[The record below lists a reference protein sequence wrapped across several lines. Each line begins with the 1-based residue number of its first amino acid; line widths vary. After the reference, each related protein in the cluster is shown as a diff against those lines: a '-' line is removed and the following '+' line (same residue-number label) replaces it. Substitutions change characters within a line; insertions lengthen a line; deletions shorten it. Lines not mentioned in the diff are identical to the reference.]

1 MDFAQM
7 LGYDVLLYGLPLAFL
22 AGFVDAIAGGG
33 GVITLPTLLM
43 MGLSPGQAVATNK
56 LLAVFGSTTSALAF
70 WRKGAVDKA
79 LLARMAPLALF
90 GSALGALL
98 VSQLQDTE
106 GFRNLIAV
114 LILVVGAL
122 VISNRSLGLENRY
135 PGLTPRT
142 LAIGLGAALTI
153 GMYDGF
159 FGPGTGTF
167 LMFCFVS
174 FLGFDFVTGSG
185 NARVINLAT
194 NLAAVTLFL
203 FAGQMVFW
211 LGLSM
216 GVANAL
222 GAQLGANMAMLRG
235 SKFVKVIYV
244 GIVLAVAAR
253 LLLVR

>member
-1 MDFAQM
+1 MP
-7 LGYDVLLYGLPLAFL
+7 GYDVLLYGLPLAFL

-56 LLAVFGSTTSALAF
+56 LLAIFGSTTSAAAF
-70 WRKGAVDKA
+70 WRKGAVDKP
-79 LLARMAPLALF
+79 LLARIVPLALL

-98 VSQLQDTE
+98 VSHLKDAE
-106 GFRNLIAV
+106 AFRLFIAG
-114 LILVVGAL
+114 LILLVGTL
-122 VISNRSLGLENRY
+122 VIANRSLGLENRF

-142 LAIGLGAALTI
+142 LAIGLSAAFVI
-153 GMYDGF
+153 GVYDGF
-159 FGPGTGTF
+159 IGPGTGTF

-185 NARVINLAT
+185 NARVINFAT

-203 FAGQMVFW
+203 FAGQMIFW

-222 GAQLGANMAMLRG
+222 GAQLGARMAMLRG
-235 SKFVKVIYV
+235 SKFVKTIYV
-244 GIVLAVAAR
+244 IIVLAVAVR
-253 LLLVR
+253 LVIMR

>member
-1 MDFAQM
+1 MPE
-7 LGYDVLLYGLPLAFL
+7 YDVLLYGLPLAFL

-56 LLAVFGSTTSALAF
+56 LLAVFGSTSSALAF

-79 LLARMAPLALF
+79 LLIRIAPLALL
-90 GSALGALL
+90 GSGLGAFL
-98 VSQLQDTE
+98 VSQLRDTG
-106 GFRNLIAV
+106 GFRNAIAV
-114 LILVVGAL
+114 LILAVGAL
-122 VISNRSLGLENRY
+122 VIANRSLGLENRF

-142 LAIGLGAALTI
+142 LAIGMGAAFTI
-153 GMYDGF
+153 GVYDGF
-159 FGPGTGTF
+159 IGPGTGTF

-185 NARVINLAT
+185 NARVINFVT
-194 NLAAVTLFL
+194 NVAALVLFL
-203 FAGQMVFW
+203 FAGQMIFW

-222 GAQLGANMAMLRG
+222 GAQLGAHMAMLRG
-235 SKFVKVIYV
+235 SKFVKVIYL
-244 GIVLAVAAR
+244 GIVLAVAGR
-253 LLLVR
+253 LLFVR

>member
-1 MDFAQM
+1 M

-56 LLAVFGSTTSALAF
+56 LLAIFGSTTSALAY

-79 LLARMAPLALF
+79 LLARIAPLALA

-98 VSQLQDTE
+98 VSRLQNPE
-106 GFRNLIAV
+106 GFRNAIAV
-114 LILVVGAL
+114 LVLVVGVL
-122 VISNRSLGLENRY
+122 VIANRSLGLENRF
-135 PGLTPRT
+135 PGLTPQT
-142 LAIGLGAALTI
+142 LAIGLSAAFII
-153 GMYDGF
+153 GVYDGF
-159 FGPGTGTF
+159 IGPGTGTF

-185 NARVINLAT
+185 NARVINFVT
-194 NLAAVTLFL
+194 NLAALALFL
-203 FAGQMVFW
+203 FAGQMVLW

-222 GAQLGANMAMLRG
+222 GARLGAHMAMLRG
-235 SKFVKVIYV
+235 TQFVKVIYL
-244 GIVLAVAAR
+244 GIVLAVAGR

>member
-1 MDFAQM
+1 MPE
-7 LGYDVLLYGLPLAFL
+7 LDVLLYGLPLAFL

-56 LLAVFGSTTSALAF
+56 LLAIFGSTTSAVAF

-79 LLARMAPLALF
+79 LLVRIVPLALL

-98 VSQLQDTE
+98 VSHIQDAAR
-106 GFRNLIAV
+106 FRQFIAG
-114 LILVVGAL
+114 LILLVGAL
-122 VISNRSLGLENRY
+122 VISNRSLGLDNRF
-135 PGLTPRT
+135 PGITPRT
-142 LAIGLGAALTI
+142 LAIALSAAFVI
-153 GMYDGF
+153 GVYDGF
-159 FGPGTGTF
+159 IGPGTGTF

-185 NARVINLAT
+185 NARVINFAT

-203 FAGQMVFW
+203 FAGQMIFW

-222 GAQLGANMAMLRG
+222 GAQLGAHMAMLRG
-235 SKFVKVIYV
+235 SKFVKIIYV
-244 GIVLAVAAR
+244 GIVMAVAAR
-253 LLLVR
+253 LLLIR